1 MNNYKALK
9 NAVYNNKTS
18 QETHL
23 TILFFKYCAKFHRT
37 FQSLKLWRKGTQ
49 LNEKK
54 AEKNSKQFC
63 RNGYFD
69 RIISLKYFCNGTF
82 MKKILIHHGN
92 KTSSF
97 SRKDKV
103 K

>member
-1 MNNYKALK
+1 MQTDTRIMNNYKALK

-23 TILFFKYCAKFHRT
+23 TILFFKYCAKFHRM

-54 AEKNSKQFC
+54 AEKNSKIVNSTVE
-63 RNGYFD
+63 NGYFD
-69 RIISLKYFCNGTF
+69 NLK
-82 MKKILIHHGN
+82 
-92 KTSSF
+92 
-97 SRKDKV
+97 
-103 K
+103 